1 MIIRIYESGKLDLET
16 VGEMLWQAD
25 KQANFHPDAR
35 WINSSTFG
43 SEEDWISAEHKKV
56 HKGRIYREFA
66 VRWIGREAIIM
77 WLASNQILF
86 EIISFDILSEE
97 REAIEENFS
106 VRNNFPEP
114 PEHMN

>member
-16 VGEMLWQAD
+16 VGDMLWQAD
-25 KQANFHPDAR
+25 AQANFHPDAR

-106 VRNNFPEP
+106 ARNFPEP

>member
-16 VGEMLWQAD
+16 VGDMLWQAD
-25 KQANFHPDAR
+25 AQSNFHPDAR
-35 WINSSTFG
+35 WINSSSFG
-43 SEEDWISAEHKKV
+43 HTDISSPPHPP
-56 HKGRIYREFA
+56 KGRAFREFS

-97 REAIEENFS
+97 REAIDDSFS
-106 VRNNFPEP
+106 VRNFPEP

>member
-16 VGEMLWQAD
+16 VGDMLWQAD
-25 KQANFHPDAR
+25 AQANFHPDAR

-43 SEEDWISAEHKKV
+43 TG
-56 HKGRIYREFA
+56 HKGRIYREFS

-86 EIISFDILSEE
+86 EVMSFKILPEE
-97 REAIEENFS
+97 EEAIDGTISNRDFT
-106 VRNNFPEP
+106 EP
-114 PEHMN
+114 ITHMN